1 MKWNDDSRMSAH
13 RPGPSSRKRP
23 ARPTRQNHLQVST
36 VSSSPRRETASATPS
51 SPLPGHC
58 PAQMVGENDAVS
70 AMEEQPG
77 PSTLVLGRPGCDS
90 TIERLIYLQS
100 ALADLLC
107 VVDDDGVADGC
118 ELGRRARA
126 HPEHPHADEA
136 VPAQRDPARFPPAAH
151 LRRFRVARIA
161 ENDAHEIF
169 AGDLERFRKRQ
180 RLNLGV
186 VEADSDR
193 CALVKRRRAYIATLL
208 ACPDRSR
215 PSSPLRTGGASL
227 PPEGRVATAS
237 DSQPSNP
244 Q

>member
-1 MKWNDDSRMSAH
+1 
-13 RPGPSSRKRP
+13 
-23 ARPTRQNHLQVST
+23 
-36 VSSSPRRETASATPS
+36 
-51 SPLPGHC
+51 
-58 PAQMVGENDAVS
+58 MVGNDAVS

-107 VVDDDGVADGC
+107 VVGDDAWQMDANLDDAH
-118 ELGRRARA
+118 ELIRSIRMLTRQFRLNGTRHDSRQ
-126 HPEHPHADEA
+126 
-136 VPAQRDPARFPPAAH
+136 QRTCDAFES
-151 LRRFRVARIA
+151 ARIA

-208 ACPDRSR
+208 ACHRQVSAF
-215 PSSPLRTGGASL
+215 LTLGAGGASL

-237 DSQPSNP
+237 DSHPAIPSNP